1 MLIATG
7 FLEGSERAQIYSTVP
22 GERSVPLSIFK
33 DKYSEELA
41 YMYQGIFLSQKRPE
55 NDNRLVNVHY
65 SDICKSKS
73 SKFQQI
79 E

>member
-1 MLIATG
+1 MLTATG
-7 FLEGSERAQIYSTVP
+7 FLEGSGRAQIYNITP
-22 GERSVPLSIFK
+22 GERSVPLSIFR
-33 DKYSEELA
+33 DNYSEELA
-41 YMYQGIFLSQKRPE
+41 YPGIFLGQ
-55 NDNRLVNVHY
+55 DDRLVDVHY

>member
-1 MLIATG
+1 MLTATG
-7 FLEGSERAQIYSTVP
+7 FLEGSEQVQIYDITP
-22 GERSVPLSIFK
+22 YERSVPLSIFR

-41 YMYQGIFLSQKRPE
+41 YPGIFFGPKNPE
-55 NDNRLVNVHY
+55 NDDRLVAVHY